1 MIRLLILT
9 GAVVLSFAPIHAKT
23 HCRPAFKYSVY
34 YRQPAYIQG
43 FNDGYDGLDYNN
55 VFQLNTDIYLYN
67 EGYLDGNTA
76 YIEDNIRYNCIKRR
90 F

>member
-1 MIRLLILT
+1 MKYILITL
-9 GAVVLSFAPIHAKT
+9 GIIVISFATLSAKT

-43 FNDGYDGLDYNN
+43 FNDGYDGMDYNN
-55 VFQLNTDIYLYN
+55 IFQLNTDRYLYD
-67 EGYLDGNTA
+67 EGYLDGDVA
-76 YIEDNIRYNCIKRR
+76 YIEDNIRYRCLKSR